1 MDMLEEKV
9 SEERDLDL
17 NEEVDI
23 RMEDIREENWR
34 YVSENGKDKKKI
46 YALKWE
52 VYKREKE

>member
-17 NEEVDI
+17 NKEVDI
-23 RMEDIREENWR
+23 RMEYIREEHWR